1 MKNTIYQ
8 LNSVTNVQMNSYIV
22 TTADGKVIVI
32 DGGFRED
39 AENMLDYLRRLT
51 GETLPHVDA
60 WIFSHAHL
68 DHISCF
74 NEIVEKHWDK
84 LTVGKVMYNFP
95 SAQYCAREREWGGYD
110 PALQAFRQNLPVFA
124 DRVEILYGFDKYD
137 IGDAHINV
145 LYSPNCEIQ
154 CNYINN
160 SSVIFMLTLGGK
172 KILFTGDAGVEE
184 GEKCLALYAGTD
196 ALKADYVQMAHHGQN
211 GVDRPFYEAVAPTG
225 CLWPTPD
232 WLWNND
238 AGKGYNTHVW
248 KTIVVQGWMDELGV
262 KEHYIM
268 MNGTQVIEL

>member
-8 LNSVTNVQMNSYIV
+8 LNTVTGGQMNSYIV

-32 DGGFRED
+32 DGGFNQD

-60 WIFSHAHL
+60 WIFSHAHC

-74 NEIVEKHWDK
+74 LEIAEKHWDK

-95 SAQYCAREREWGGYD
+95 SIQYCARESAWGGYD
-110 PALQAFRQNLPVFA
+110 AVIERFMNDLPVFA
-124 DRVEILYGFDKYD
+124 DRVVTMYGFDVYD
-137 IGDAHINV
+137 IGEAHIEV

-154 CNYINN
+154 TNWINN

-184 GEKCLALYAGTD
+184 GDKCLSLYAGTD
-196 ALKADYVQMAHHGQN
+196 KLKADYVQMAHHGQN
-211 GVDRPFYEAVAPTG
+211 GVEKSFYEAVAPTG
-225 CLWPTPD
+225 CLWPTPQ
-232 WLWNND
+232 WLWDND
-238 AGKGYNTHVW
+238 AGKGYNTHGW

-262 KEHYIM
+262 KEHYVLKD
-268 MNGTQVIEL
+268 GTQTIEL